1 MTYYASLTVVPA
13 LIMLLLDNSLY
24 TQNSEDTRALKLK
37 WQLQLRG
44 RCAVSSLE
52 QICAEERYER
62 WCLGERRLRSYEK
75 GFNSSASLPK

>member
-37 WQLQLRG
+37 WQLQLRS

-62 WCLGERRLRSYEK
+62 CLGERRLLSYEK